1 MTFTLSPPAP
11 LSPAPADL
19 LDADF
24 YGFQTRLTDTE
35 QRALRDIREFLETE
49 VRPHAD
55 DQWERAESPRHLI
68 PRIAEL
74 GLYGN
79 AFPETARYENSS
91 VFRGWVALEI
101 SRADPSTA
109 TFIGVHSGLAMTS
122 VWVGGSD
129 EQKAEWLPTLAAGKL
144 IGAFGLTEPGH
155 GSDTAKGLET
165 TAERRG
171 DHWVLNGAK
180 RWIGN
185 GAFADVVVI
194 WARDVA
200 EDEVKGFLVRTPAP
214 GFAATKI
221 ERKQSLR
228 AVENADIVLRDVV
241 VPERD
246 RLQRID
252 GFRDVA
258 VVLRLTR
265 ADVAWQALG
274 VAVGAY
280 ECALAYAKNRVQ
292 FGRPIASFQLVQEKL
307 STALSNITA
316 SIALCMR
323 VSEMQDEGMQR
334 DHHSAMAKAFVTAR
348 MRETVA
354 LCREICG
361 GNGIQLGGASQLPG
375 DIPAGNSIARYFA
388 DAEAVFTFEGTYDMN
403 SLIVGRAITGI
414 PAFVS
419 PGIPSEKREHD

>member
-1 MTFTLSPPAP
+1 MTFTLPSTEPGA
-11 LSPAPADL
+11 APAAVAAEPAEL
-19 LDADF
+19 LEADF
-24 YGFQTRLTDTE
+24 YEFQHLLTDRE
-35 QRALRDIREFLETE
+35 QQALREIRVFLETQ
-49 VRPHAD
+49 VRPFAD
-55 DQWERAESPRHLI
+55 DQWERAESPRHLV

-74 GLYGN
+74 GLFAN
-79 AFPETARYENSS
+79 AFPETARFPNSS
-91 VFRGWVALEI
+91 VFRGWVAMEI

-122 VWVGGSD
+122 IAVGGSP
-129 EQKAEWLPTLAAGKL
+129 EQKAEWLPRLAAGEML
-144 IGAFGLTEPGH
+144 GAFGLTEPGH

-165 TAERRG
+165 TAERRIG
-171 DHWVLNGAK
+171 ADGAPEWVLHGAK

-185 GAFADVVVI
+185 GAFADLVVI

-200 EDEVKGFLVRTPAP
+200 DEQVKGFLVRTPAP
-214 GFAATKI
+214 GFSATKI

-228 AVENADIVLRDVV
+228 AVENADIVLDGVV
-241 VPERD
+241 VPETD
-246 RLQRID
+246 RLQNIA

-280 ECALAYAKNRVQ
+280 ECALAYAKNRRQ
-292 FGRPIASFQLVQEKL
+292 FGKPIASFQLVQQKL
-307 STALSNITA
+307 AVALGDITA

-323 VSEMQDEGMQR
+323 VSQMQDDGTQR
-334 DHHSAMAKAFVTAR
+334 DSHSAMAKAFVTAR

-361 GNGIQLGGASQLPG
+361 GNGIQLGSQGEVPG
-375 DIPAGNSIARYFA
+375 DIPPGYSVARYFA

-414 PAFVS
+414 AAFV
-419 PGIPSEKREHD
+419 

>member
-1 MTFTLSPPAP
+1 MTFTLTEPAAVDAA
-11 LSPAPADL
+11 LNLPADA

-24 YGFQTRLTDTE
+24 YGFQNLLTDAE
-35 QRALRDIREFLETE
+35 QRALRDIRAFLETE
-49 VRPHAD
+49 VRPFAD
-55 DQWERAESPRHLI
+55 DHWDRAESPRHLV

-79 AFPETARYENSS
+79 AFPETRAFENSN
-91 VFRGWVALEI
+91 VFRGWVAMEI
-101 SRADPSTA
+101 ARADPSTA

-122 VWVGGSD
+122 IAVGGSP
-129 EQKAEWLPTLAAGKL
+129 EQRGEWLPVLARGEQIAC
-144 IGAFGLTEPGH
+144 FGLTEPGH

-165 TAERRG
+165 TAERQG
-171 DHWVLNGAK
+171 EDWVLNGAK

-200 EDEVKGFLVRTPAP
+200 DDQVKGFLVRTPSV
-214 GFAATKI
+214 GFEATKI

-252 GFRDVA
+252 GFRDLA
-258 VVLRLTR
+258 AVLRITR
-265 ADVAWQALG
+265 AQVAWQALG

-280 ECALAYAKNRVQ
+280 ECAVAYAKARVQ
-292 FGRPIASFQLVQEKL
+292 FGKPIASFQLVQQKL
-307 STALSNITA
+307 ADALANITA
-316 SIALCMR
+316 CLGMCVR
-323 VSEMQDEGMQR
+323 VSQLQDDDAQQ
-334 DHHSAMAKAFVTAR
+334 DHHSAMAKAFVSAR
-348 MRETVA
+348 VRETVA

-361 GNGIQLGGASQLPG
+361 GNGVQLGGQEQLG
-375 DIPAGNSIARYFA
+375 IPAGYGIARYFA
-388 DAEAVFTFEGTYDMN
+388 DAEAVYTFEGTYDMN

-414 PAFVS
+414 PAFV
-419 PGIPSEKREHD
+419 

>member
-1 MTFTLSPPAP
+1 MTFTLIPPQVAA
-11 LSPAPADL
+11 SDPADL

-24 YGFQTRLTDTE
+24 YAFQNLLTDAE
-35 QRALRDIREFLETE
+35 QRAVADIRAFLDAE

-55 DQWERAESPRHLI
+55 DLWERAESLRHLV

-74 GLYGN
+74 GLYANGF
-79 AFPETARYENSS
+79 AETRHFDNSA
-91 VFRGWVALEI
+91 VFRGWVAMEL
-101 SRADPSTA
+101 SRADPSIA

-122 VWVGGSD
+122 IAVGGSD
-129 EQKAEWLPTLAAGKL
+129 EQKAEWLPVLASGQAVA
-144 IGAFGLTEPGH
+144 AFGLTEPGH
-155 GSDTAKGLET
+155 GSDTARGLET

-185 GAFADVVVI
+185 GAFADLVVI
-194 WARDVA
+194 WARDLS
-200 EDEVKGFLVRTPAP
+200 DDQVKGFLVRTPAA

-228 AVENADIVLRDVV
+228 GVENADIVLEDVV
-241 VPERD
+241 VAESD

-252 GFRDVA
+252 GFRDLA

-265 ADVAWQALG
+265 ADVAWQGLG
-274 VAVGAY
+274 VGVGAY
-280 ECALAYAKNRVQ
+280 EAALAYAKARTQ
-292 FGRPIASFQLVQEKL
+292 FGKPIASFQLVQEKL
-307 STALSNITA
+307 AVALSNITA
-316 SIALCMR
+316 SIALSVR
-323 VSEMQDEGMQR
+323 VSQMQDEGIQA
-334 DHHSAMAKAFVTAR
+334 DHHSAMAKAFVSAR

-361 GNGIQLGGASQLPG
+361 GNGIQLGGQSQVG
-375 DIPAGNSIARYFA
+375 IPAGYGVARYFA

-403 SLIVGRAITGI
+403 SLIVGRAITGLS
-414 PAFVS
+414 AFV
-419 PGIPSEKREHD
+419 

>member
-1 MTFTLSPPAP
+1 MTYTLTPPAGTDAP
-11 LSPAPADL
+11 PADL

-24 YGFQTRLTDTE
+24 YAFQHQLTDAE
-35 QRALRDIREFLETE
+35 QRALTAIREFLETE
-49 VRPHAD
+49 VRPFAD
-55 DQWERAESPRHLI
+55 DHWERAVSPRHLV

-79 AFPETARYENSS
+79 AFPETRQFENSA
-91 VFRGWVALEI
+91 VFRGWVAMEI

-122 VWVGGSD
+122 IWVGGSE
-129 EQKAEWLPTLAAGKL
+129 EQKAEWLPKLAAGEQVA
-144 IGAFGLTEPGH
+144 AFGLTEPGH

-171 DHWVLNGAK
+171 DEWVLNGAK

-185 GAFADVVVI
+185 GAFADLVVI

-200 EDEVKGFLVRTPAP
+200 DDQVKGFLVRTPAA
-214 GFAATKI
+214 GFSATKI

-228 AVENADIVLRDVV
+228 GVENADIVLEDVV

-265 ADVAWQALG
+265 ADVAWQGLG

-280 ECALAYAKNRVQ
+280 EAALAYAKTREQ
-292 FGRPIASFQLVQEKL
+292 FGRPIASFQLVQQKL
-307 STALSNITA
+307 ADALANITA
-316 SIALCMR
+316 STAMCMR
-323 VSEMQDEGMQR
+323 VSQLQDKGLQR

-361 GNGIQLGGASQLPG
+361 GNGIQLDHGV
-375 DIPAGNSIARYFA
+375 ARYFA
-388 DAEAVFTFEGTYDMN
+388 DAEAVYTFEGTYDMN
-403 SLIVGRAITGI
+403 SLIVGRSITGI
-414 PAFVS
+414 AAFV
-419 PGIPSEKREHD
+419 

>member
-1 MTFTLSPPAP
+1 MTFTLSPPAQLP
-11 LSPAPADL
+11 QAPADL

-24 YGFQTRLTDTE
+24 YGFQQRLTDTE

-101 SRADPSTA
+101 SRVDPSTA

-122 VWVGGSD
+122 IWVGGSD
-129 EQKAEWLPTLAAGKL
+129 DQKAEWLPTLAAGKL

-200 EDEVKGFLVRTPAP
+200 DDQVKGFLVRTPAP
-214 GFAATKI
+214 GFTATKI
-221 ERKQSLR
+221 QRKQSLR

-375 DIPAGNSIARYFA
+375 DIPPGHSIARYFA
-388 DAEAVFTFEGTYDMN
+388 DAEAVYTFEGTYDMN

-414 PAFVS
+414 PAFV
-419 PGIPSEKREHD
+419 

>member
-1 MTFTLSPPAP
+1 MTFTLSEGVAAHAPDPTTPHLAAEPAP
-11 LSPAPADL
+11 L

-24 YGFQTRLTDTE
+24 YGFQQTLTPTE
-35 QRALRDIREFLETE
+35 QRALAGIRHFLETE
-49 VRPHAD
+49 VRPFAD
-55 DQWERAESPRHLI
+55 DHWERAQSPRHLV

-74 GLYGN
+74 GLYAN
-79 AFPETARYENSS
+79 AFPQTRHFDNSA
-91 VFRGWVALEI
+91 VFRGWVAMEI

-109 TFIGVHSGLAMTS
+109 TFVGVHSGLAMTAIA
-122 VWVGGSD
+122 VGGSE
-129 EQKAEWLPTLAAGKL
+129 EQQAEWMPKLAAGEQL
-144 IGAFGLTEPGH
+144 AAFGLTEPGH

-171 DHWVLNGAK
+171 DEWVLTGAK

-200 EDEVKGFLVRTPAP
+200 DDQVKGFLVRTPTP
-214 GFAATKI
+214 GFHATTI
-221 ERKQSLR
+221 ARKQSLR
-228 AVENADIVLRDVV
+228 AVENADIVLDGVV
-241 VPERD
+241 VPESD
-246 RLQRID
+246 RLQRIH

-280 ECALAYAKNRVQ
+280 ECAVAYARHRVQ
-292 FGRPIASFQLVQEKL
+292 FGKPIASYQLVQQKL
-307 STALSNITA
+307 ADALAAITA
-316 SIALCMR
+316 STALCMR
-323 VSEMQDEGMQR
+323 VSQLQDDGAQT
-334 DHHSAMAKAFVTAR
+334 DQQAALAKAFVTAR
-348 MRETVA
+348 MREVVA
-354 LCREICG
+354 AAREICG
-361 GNGIQLGGASQLPG
+361 GNGIQLGGHEQLQA
-375 DIPAGNSIARYFA
+375 DIPPGYSVARYFA

-414 PAFVS
+414 AAFV
-419 PGIPSEKREHD
+419 

>member
-1 MTFTLSPPAP
+1 MTFTLTDPQADATAPSP
-11 LSPAPADL
+11 LADV

-24 YGFQTRLTDTE
+24 YGFQNLLTDAE
-35 QRALRDIREFLETE
+35 QRALREIRAFLETE
-49 VRPHAD
+49 VRPFAD
-55 DQWERAESPRHLI
+55 DHWDRAESPRHLV

-79 AFPETARYENSS
+79 AFPETRAFENSN
-91 VFRGWVALEI
+91 VFRGWVAMEI

-122 VWVGGSD
+122 IAVGGSD
-129 EQKAEWLPTLAAGKL
+129 EQRAEWLPVLARGEQIAC
-144 IGAFGLTEPGH
+144 FGLTEPGH

-171 DHWVLNGAK
+171 DDWVLNGAK

-200 EDEVKGFLVRTPAP
+200 DDQVKGFLVRTPAI
-214 GFAATKI
+214 GFEATKI

-228 AVENADIVLRDVV
+228 TVENADIVLTDVV

-252 GFRDVA
+252 GFRDLA

-265 ADVAWQALG
+265 AQVAWQALG

-280 ECALAYAKNRVQ
+280 ECAVAYAAARVQ
-292 FGRPIASFQLVQEKL
+292 FGRPIASFQLVQQKL
-307 STALSNITA
+307 ADALANITA
-316 SIALCMR
+316 CIGMCVR
-323 VSEMQDEGMQR
+323 VSQLQDEGAQK
-334 DHHSAMAKAFVTAR
+334 DHHSAMAKAFVSAR
-348 MRETVA
+348 VRETVA
-354 LCREICG
+354 LCRAICG
-361 GNGIQLGGASQLPG
+361 GNGVQLGGQEQLG
-375 DIPAGNSIARYFA
+375 IPAGYGIARYFA
-388 DAEAVFTFEGTYDMN
+388 DAEAVYTFEGTYDMN

-414 PAFVS
+414 AAFV
-419 PGIPSEKREHD
+419 

>member
-49 VRPHAD
+49 VRPYAD

-122 VWVGGSD
+122 IWVGGSD
-129 EQKAEWLPTLAAGKL
+129 EQKAEWMPTLAAGKL

-185 GAFADVVVI
+185 GALADVVVI

-200 EDEVKGFLVRTPAP
+200 DDQVKGFLVRTPTP
-214 GFAATKI
+214 GFTATKI

-228 AVENADIVLRDVV
+228 AVENADILLRDVV

-323 VSEMQDEGMQR
+323 VSEMQDEGVQR

-414 PAFVS
+414 PAFV
-419 PGIPSEKREHD
+419 

>member
-1 MTFTLSPPAP
+1 MTFTLTEPTASETVAD
-11 LSPAPADL
+11 LPADV

-24 YGFQTRLTDTE
+24 YAFQDLLTDAE
-35 QRALRDIREFLETE
+35 QRALREIRRFLETD
-49 VRPHAD
+49 VRPFAD
-55 DQWERAESPRHLI
+55 DHWDRAESPRRLV

-79 AFPETARYENSS
+79 AFPETRRFENSN
-91 VFRGWVALEI
+91 VFRGWVAMEI

-122 VWVGGSD
+122 IAVGGSD
-129 EQKAEWLPTLAAGKL
+129 EQRAEWLPVLARGEQIAC
-144 IGAFGLTEPGH
+144 FGLTEPGH

-171 DHWVLNGAK
+171 DEWVLNGAK

-200 EDEVKGFLVRTPAP
+200 DDQVKGFLVRTPSV
-214 GFAATKI
+214 GFEATKI
-221 ERKQSLR
+221 QRKQSLR
-228 AVENADIVLRDVV
+228 TVENADIVLTDVV

-252 GFRDVA
+252 GFRDLA
-258 VVLRLTR
+258 AVLRITR
-265 ADVAWQALG
+265 AQVAWQALG

-280 ECALAYAKNRVQ
+280 ECAVAYAQARVQ
-292 FGRPIASFQLVQEKL
+292 FGKPIASFQLVQQKL
-307 STALSNITA
+307 ADALANITA
-316 SIALCMR
+316 CIGMCVR
-323 VSEMQDEGMQR
+323 VSQLQDEGSQK
-334 DHHSAMAKAFVTAR
+334 DHHSAMAKAFVSAR
-348 MRETVA
+348 VRETVA

-361 GNGIQLGGASQLPG
+361 GNGVQLGGQEQLG
-375 DIPAGNSIARYFA
+375 IPAGYGIARYFA
-388 DAEAVFTFEGTYDMN
+388 DAEAVYTFEGTYDMN

-414 PAFVS
+414 ASFV
-419 PGIPSEKREHD
+419 

>member
-1 MTFTLSPPAP
+1 MTFTLPRAALADAP
-11 LSPAPADL
+11 PADL

-24 YGFQTRLTDTE
+24 YAFQHQLTPAE
-35 QRALRDIREFLETE
+35 QGALRGIREFLETE
-49 VRPHAD
+49 VRPFAD
-55 DQWERAESPRHLI
+55 DHWERAESPRHLI

-74 GLYGN
+74 GLYAN
-79 AFPETARYENSS
+79 AFPETAQFENSS

-122 VWVGGSD
+122 IHVGGSE
-129 EQKAEWLPTLAAGKL
+129 EQKAEWLPCLAAGEL
-144 IGAFGLTEPGH
+144 VAAFGLTEPGH

-171 DHWVLNGAK
+171 DEWVLNGAK

-185 GAFADVVVI
+185 GAFADLVVI

-200 EDEVKGFLVRTPAP
+200 DDQVKGFLVRTPSI
-214 GFAATKI
+214 GFTATKI

-228 AVENADIVLRDVV
+228 AVENADIVLEDVV
-241 VPERD
+241 VPESD

-280 ECALAYAKNRVQ
+280 ESALAYAKNRMQ
-292 FGRPIASFQLVQEKL
+292 FGKPIASFQLVQEKL

-323 VSEMQDEGMQR
+323 VSQMQDEGIQR
-334 DHHSAMAKAFVTAR
+334 DHHSAMSKAFVTAR

-361 GNGIQLGGASQLPG
+361 GNGIQLGSESQIPG
-375 DIPAGNSIARYFA
+375 DVPPGYSIARYFA

-403 SLIVGRAITGI
+403 ALIVGRAITGI
-414 PAFVS
+414 PAFV
-419 PGIPSEKREHD
+419 